1 MTIMSRYV
9 PLFCLRVEG
18 SPVKPQVHSLLRLVK
33 EQTRTLGSKPFLFPL
48 PSSAVGRVDA
58 ALRRRVCDVLRRRV
72 CDALRHRIHEQH
84 LLPPRHQVPAKIQW
98 LPVGSRGQGS
108 HHRWQEKYL
117 KAKVSRGKVKYP
129 HKTGSRCYIAQT
141 YAVVRLEAIVAEP
154 TEGKDPKTATEVVL
168 GIIKVVQ
175 NVCLET
181 AAPKKSDTSTVRARV
196 QGLEAEVQAE
206 REDSAAQRRQIEYQ
220 QNQFESL
227 KSKFEEFGAH
237 NQKQQEMGSLE
248 KQGETESI

>member
-1 MTIMSRYV
+1 M
-9 PLFCLRVEG
+9 
-18 SPVKPQVHSLLRLVK
+18 
-33 EQTRTLGSKPFLFPL
+33 
-48 PSSAVGRVDA
+48 SSAAGFATPSATGSTSNTFCHLATKCQPRSNGFRSEAGAKEATIDGR
-58 ALRRRVCDVLRRRV
+58 
-72 CDALRHRIHEQH
+72 
-84 LLPPRHQVPAKIQW
+84 
-98 LPVGSRGQGS
+98 S
-108 HHRWQEKYL
+108 
-117 KAKVSRGKVKYP
+117 AKVSRGKVKYP